1 MRVGDRNL
9 IIMGMVA
16 LAAVGIILK
25 WAGFFYFIDP
35 LFWAGFAMQIVGM
48 VTLVVMAWNK
58 L

>member
-1 MRVGDRNL
+1 MGDRNL